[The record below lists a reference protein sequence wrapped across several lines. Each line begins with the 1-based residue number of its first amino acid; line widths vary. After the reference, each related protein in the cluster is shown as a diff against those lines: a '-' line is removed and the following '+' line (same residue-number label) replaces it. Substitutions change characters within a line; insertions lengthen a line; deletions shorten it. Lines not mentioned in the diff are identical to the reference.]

1 MLHPSINVEL
11 FSWAKTVQQDLVS
24 LCRYLKVEGNLGQKG
39 GLVHAYS
46 SCGFSVILTS
56 HGHPSRVVFPRPP
69 PPQKK
74 KQGLKNSRS
83 TRFSI
88 KLTRILIGSRLV
100 CTQCEPLF
108 FSSIDVRNCPA
119 IRWSGVHDF
128 CSQCRGRW
136 TSLHGR
142 TQTRWANMTHAFYST
157 FSLSTFWYTN
167 PGLQS
172 QCEVKQNKKKPKNP
186 CNPRLIT

>member
-1 MLHPSINVEL
+1 MFCSSTENAPPINQRRTLQLSKDSSAGFGFTLQVSKSGGEPGTEGRSCTCVLVVRFFSDINFTWISIAGS
-11 FSWAKTVQQDLVS
+11 FSA
-24 LCRYLKVEGNLGQKG
+24 
-39 GLVHAYS
+39 
-46 SCGFSVILTS
+46 
-56 HGHPSRVVFPRPP
+56 PP
-69 PPQKK
+69 PPQKKK

-119 IRWSGVHDF
+119 IRCSGVHDF
-128 CSQCRGRW
+128 CSQCRRGW

-142 TQTRWANMTHAFYST
+142 TQTR
-157 FSLSTFWYTN
+157 
-167 PGLQS
+167 
-172 QCEVKQNKKKPKNP
+172 
-186 CNPRLIT
+186 